1 MDFKTLLQP
10 HRTIPHTSWTAK
22 TRWSLTSTRLLILTF
37 GLTIFGSGEALLIQS
52 TLGNSPWAVLSQ
64 GLSRHSP
71 LSLGWS
77 TFFISIVVLL
87 GWIPLKQHPGFGTLA
102 NIVVISTALQ
112 IGTDIFPIQ
121 HHTLWLRFA
130 YVFAGLRFL
139 HYLWPR
145 TWTARWFDDRYPPRE
160 RSSCGTR
167 PTHARNN
174 CL

>member
-77 TFFISIVVLL
+77 TFFSKYRCDLDCATNRNRHLSYPAPHIVA
-87 GWIPLKQHPGFGTLA
+87 PLRICLCRDCTH
-102 NIVVISTALQ
+102 
-112 IGTDIFPIQ
+112 
-121 HHTLWLRFA
+121 RMR
-130 YVFAGLRFL
+130 LRFL